1 MSHPP
6 VRHDD
11 VLHRFLIEG
20 ANVRGVLV
28 RLSESWRT
36 IRASADYP
44 PDVTAFLGQATAA
57 VALLGGHA
65 KVEGRLSLQLK
76 GSQSLRTVFAEYR
89 HPGLLRGLAHW
100 HDPVPE
106 PLTLRDLGAD
116 ALLALTIETQPPG
129 QPEPVRYQGLVDLD
143 ADSLAQAC
151 EGYFSRSEQLPTRLL
166 LAQREDRAA
175 GILLQALPGQTPD
188 ADAWI
193 RVQALLETL
202 GEDELFDLPAETLL
216 YRLFHEDG
224 VRLLA
229 EQSLRFS
236 CTCTRERV
244 EQVLRGIGEDEAL
257 AAIEGDAAQVT
268 CEFCGRNYRFD
279 RVDIAGLFAQPTA
292 PPHGTPQ

>member
-36 IRASADYP
+36 IHAASDYP
-44 PDVTAFLGQATAA
+44 PDVATFLGQATAA
-57 VALLGGHA
+57 VALFGGHT

-76 GSQSLRTVFAEYR
+76 GSQCLRTVFAEYR
-89 HPGLLRGLAHW
+89 DPGLLRGLAHW
-100 HDPVPE
+100 HEPVPE
-106 PLTLRDLGAD
+106 VLTLRDLGAD
-116 ALLALTIETQPPG
+116 ALLALTVETQPPG
-129 QPEPVRYQGLVDLD
+129 QPEPVRYQGMVDLD

-166 LAQREDRAA
+166 LAQRGDRAA
-175 GILLQALPGQTPD
+175 GILLQTLPGQALD
-188 ADAWI
+188 ADAWS

-202 GEDELFDLPAETLL
+202 SEDELFDLPAETLL

-229 EQSLRFS
+229 EQALRFG

-244 EQVLRGIGEDEAL
+244 EHVLRGIGEEEAL
-257 AAIEGDAAQVT
+257 AAIEGDVAQVT
-268 CEFCGRNYRFD
+268 CEFCGHAYRFD
-279 RVDIAGLFAQPTA
+279 RVDIAGLFAQPAA
-292 PPHGTPQ
+292 PTHDTRQ

>member
-28 RLSESWRT
+28 RLSESWHT

-44 PDVTAFLGQATAA
+44 PDVAAFLGQAMAA
-57 VALLGGHA
+57 VALFGGHA
-65 KVEGRLSLQLK
+65 KIEGRLSLQLK
-76 GSQSLRTVFAEYR
+76 GSRSLRTVFAEYR

-100 HDPVPE
+100 QEPVPE

-143 ADSLAQAC
+143 ADSLPHAC

-166 LAQREDRAA
+166 LAQRGDRAA

-188 ADAWI
+188 ADAWT

-202 GEDELFDLPAETLL
+202 AEDELFDLPAETLL

-229 EQSLRFS
+229 EQSLRFA

-244 EQVLRGIGEDEAL
+244 EQVLRGIGETEAL

-268 CEFCGRNYRFD
+268 CEFCGHTYRFD
-279 RVDIAGLFAQPTA
+279 RVDIAGLFAPPA
-292 PPHGTPQ
+292 PPAHGTRQ

>member
-11 VLHRFLIEG
+11 VLHRFLIED

-28 RLSESWRT
+28 RLSESWST
-36 IRASADYP
+36 INASADYP
-44 PDVTAFLGQATAA
+44 PEIAAFLGQATAA
-57 VALLGGHA
+57 VALFGGHT
-65 KVEGRLSLQLK
+65 KIEGRLSLQLK

-100 HDPVPE
+100 HEPVPA
-106 PLTLRDLGAD
+106 PLALRDLGSD

-151 EGYFSRSEQLPTRLL
+151 EGYFTRSEQLPTRLL
-166 LAQREDRAA
+166 LAQRGDRAA
-175 GILLQALPGQTPD
+175 GILLQTLPGHTPD
-188 ADAWI
+188 DDGWA

-202 GEDELFDLPAETLL
+202 SEDELFNLPAETLL

-229 EQSLRFS
+229 EQALRFA

-244 EQVLRGIGEDEAL
+244 EQVLRGIGEEEAL

-268 CEFCGRNYRFD
+268 CEFCGHTYRFD
-279 RVDIAGLFAQPTA
+279 RVDIAGLFTQPVVPSHDT
-292 PPHGTPQ
+292 QQ